1 MIRALEKGTPLT
13 EESSS
18 SVAVTADEIFAMSF
32 GENFEPTSPS
42 HFRPSTEV
50 EFKDEPQ
57 LIRI

>member
-13 EESSS
+13 EGSC

>member
-1 MIRALEKGTPLT
+1 MIRALEKGTSLT
-13 EESSS
+13 EELN

-50 EFKDEPQ
+50 EFEDEPQ